1 MFLVAEFAISEILG
15 KKLFDCEFWCSRMV
29 GSLPVRTCY
38 ESLKVELSSIPD
50 NLPFSQASQPMDHW
64 GKLTRKR
71 SAVCS
76 YGEPEPLGI
85 DENLNNVT
93 PGVHALAIEARV
105 HKLLISSIKSRTN
118 AAALELLSGYIRR

>member
-1 MFLVAEFAISEILG
+1 MRVLAFKDGRIASCEYMLRIFESQTILHPGQLAFQPGIPANEPLG
-15 KKLFDCEFWCSRMV
+15 K
-29 GSLPVRTCY
+29 
-38 ESLKVELSSIPD
+38 LS
-50 NLPFSQASQPMDHW
+50 
-64 GKLTRKR
+64 RKR

-85 DENLNNVT
+85 DENLNNVM